1 MADLL
6 LNTELLRALREG
18 RGWDQLTLARQAG
31 IDPSVISRLERGL
44 QEDMR
49 ASVLLALA
57 RTLQTP
63 VDLLLAVPVAPPTL
77 GAELTG
83 AIAALGDLA
92 PAQQR
97 QVAALLRAYVATL
110 PEDAASS

>member
-6 LNTELLRALREG
+6 LNTELLRSLREG
-18 RGWDQLTLARQAG
+18 RGWDQLTLAREAG
-31 IDPSVISRLERGL
+31 IDPWVISRLERGL
-44 QEDMR
+44 QDDMR
-49 ASVLLALA
+49 VSVLVAVA
-57 RTLQTP
+57 RALQTP
-63 VDLLLAVPVAPPTL
+63 VDLLLVEPIVTPAL

-83 AIAALGDLA
+83 AIATLAELA